1 MKRYRKAINGQVFC
15 AYICN
20 SPVEIQSVI
29 MKKSNTAPLL
39 TPIILGCFLFL
50 TMCKDQP
57 TTENRCDR
65 KLMLQNYAE
74 QLILPGFQKVSEHV
88 SLLRTEWNSFE
99 NLPDN
104 TGVIRLQQQWAA
116 TYRAWIAVSAFNF
129 GPAAAAGLK
138 LTLQEEIGVFPA
150 DRNRIES
157 QIAAQDYST
166 DNAFRN
172 ARGLLALEYLLY
184 RQPELLVDHA
194 ERRNYLDAVLQHL
207 ENEVNK
213 VNNGWQ
219 TEKDAFIADTGSDA
233 GGSLSVLY
241 NGMLG
246 SFEGLKNYKI
256 GAPMGLNN
264 FFMAPEP
271 ELVEGYYSGLSLEF
285 VKLHLQN
292 IETIYEGAAPEGVGL
307 RDYLECLEGGPALIT
322 SINASL
328 QNIHNRLDAIPTD
341 KPLSDL
347 MVSVDPSIL
356 PFYNALKDH
365 VHFFGSDMSS
375 VLGIA
380 ITFDS
385 GDGD

>member
-1 MKRYRKAINGQVFC
+1 M
-15 AYICN
+15 
-20 SPVEIQSVI
+20 
-29 MKKSNTAPLL
+29 KSNFTPRLTTLLLGSLLLL
-39 TPIILGCFLFL
+39 TQ
-50 TMCKDQP
+50 CKDQP
-57 TTENRCDR
+57 VTENRCDR
-65 KLMLQNYAE
+65 KLMLQHYAE
-74 QLILPGFQKVSEHV
+74 QLILPGFQKVADEV
-88 SLLRTEWNSFE
+88 TRLKTDWNSFKTQ
-99 NLPDN
+99 PDSA
-104 TGVIRLQQQWAA
+104 GIMVLQQQWVI
-116 TYRAWIAVSAFNF
+116 TYKAWIAVNAFNF

-138 LTLQEEIGVFPA
+138 LTLQEEIGQFPA

-157 QIAAQDYST
+157 QITAKDFST

-172 ARGLLALEYLLY
+172 ARGFLALEYLLFK
-184 RQPELLVDHA
+184 QPEFLIGQAD
-194 ERRNYLDAVLQHL
+194 RRDYFNAVLQHL
-207 ENEVNK
+207 ENEVNVVK
-213 VNNGWQ
+213 SGWES
-219 TEKDAFIADTGSDA
+219 EKNDFIADTDSDA

-246 SFEGLKNYKI
+246 NFEGLKNYKI

-285 VKLHLQN
+285 VKLHLQHL
-292 IETIYEGAAPEGVGL
+292 ETIYEGAAPDGVGL
-307 RDYLECLEGGPALIT
+307 RDYLECLEGGPALI
-322 SINASL
+322 SGIDASL
-328 QNIHNRLDAIPTD
+328 KTIHARLDAVPTD
-341 KPLSDL
+341 QPLSEL
-347 MVSVDPSIL
+347 MSTADPSIL